1 MFQSDLTADFR
12 DLCAFDAL
20 EDEKI
25 TPFSLDGTPVVL
37 IRDGENVHGFAG
49 KCPHKEAP
57 LEQGAFCKTEKGS
70 VLVCP
75 WHKAVFDATDGSL
88 VEPLA
93 LDPLSQYPVQVVD
106 GRVLVGLKPKQRQ
119 ASEKRQENES
129 VLLLGA
135 GAAAVSAAVTLRA
148 EGFAGTITMVS
159 EEKDLPYDRTALSK
173 TVLVSESEKAHAPL
187 LREEEF
193 YTQRGITRVCGHVAQ
208 FDPQTRTARL
218 EDGMELTADHVLIAT
233 GAVTRKPDIPG
244 VDMKGVYTLH
254 RGADAERIAAILDP
268 DLAVTIVGS
277 GFIGLEAASSLRQ
290 RGVGVTVI
298 SDTEIPMEKQF
309 GREIGIRLRQL
320 HEENGVAFVSDA
332 RVTKIY
338 AEDGKNGTASGVELD
353 DGTRLPAA
361 FVLLGVGVMPVTD
374 YVSGLERDE
383 SGAIVVNGQMR
394 VTRGGEAGCVPG
406 VYAAG
411 DASAVFHDG
420 APRRIEHWR
429 HAEVQGRI
437 AALAMMGHDTPNVP
451 LPWFWTQQFGKKIEL
466 LGWGESFDNVAL
478 EGDIRGFRFLATYL
492 KDGKPIALAG
502 SGHAAEMALAAIDF
516 DGFMQEKA
524 GEAL

>member
-1 MFQSDLTADFR
+1 MSQSAPTADFR

-20 EDEKI
+20 EEGKI

-93 LDPLSQYPVQVVD
+93 LDPLPQYPVQIVD

-119 ASEKRQENES
+119 APEKRQENES

-173 TVLVSESEKAHAPL
+173 TVLVSESEKAHAPPV
-187 LREEEF
+187 REEEF
-193 YTQRGITRVCGHVAQ
+193 YTQRGITRVRGHVAQ
-208 FDPQTRTARL
+208 FDPQIRTARL
-218 EDGMELTADHVLIAT
+218 QDGTELTADHVLIAT

-254 RGADAERIAAILDP
+254 READAERIAAILDP
-268 DLAVTIVGS
+268 DLAVTIVGA

-290 RGVGVTVI
+290 RGVGVTII
-298 SDTEIPMEKQF
+298 SDSEIPMEKQF

-338 AEDGKNGTASGVELD
+338 AEDGKDGTASGVELD

-361 FVLLGVGVMPVTD
+361 FVLLGVGVTPATD

-394 VTRGGEAGCVPG
+394 VTRGGEAGVYSG

-451 LPWFWTQQFGKKIEL
+451 MPWFWTQQFGKKIEL

-478 EGDIRGFRFLATYL
+478 EGDIRGFKFLATYL
-492 KDGKPIALAG
+492 KDGRPIALAG
-502 SGHAAEMALAAIDF
+502 AGHAADMARAAVDF

-524 GEAL
+524 

>member
-1 MFQSDLTADFR
+1 MSHSAPNADFR
-12 DLCAFDAL
+12 DLSAFDAL
-20 EDEKI
+20 EDGRI
-25 TPFSLDGTPVVL
+25 TPFSLDGAPVVL
-37 IRDGENVHGFAG
+37 IRDGEKIHAFAG

-57 LEQGAFCKTEKGS
+57 LEQGAFCRTEKGS

-93 LDPLSQYPVQVVD
+93 LDPLQRYPAQIVD
-106 GRVLVGLKPKQRQ
+106 GRVLVGLKPMQRV
-119 ASEKRQENES
+119 APAKRQEGDS

-173 TVLVSESEKAHAPL
+173 TVLVSESEKAHAPPV
-187 LREEEF
+187 REEEF
-193 YTQRGITRVCGHVAQ
+193 YTERDITRIRGHVAQ
-208 FDPQTRTARL
+208 FDPQTRTATL
-218 EDGMELTADHVLIAT
+218 QDGTKLAADHVLIAT
-233 GAVTRKPDIPG
+233 GAVTKKPDIPG

-254 RGADAERIAAILDP
+254 READAERIAAILDP
-268 DLAVTIVGS
+268 DLAVTIVGA

-290 RGVGVTVI
+290 RGVGVTVV
-298 SDTEIPMEKQF
+298 SDNEIPMEKQF

-338 AEDGKNGTASGVELD
+338 ADESDGEKASGVELD

-361 FVLLGVGVMPVTD
+361 FVLLGVGVIPATD
-374 YVSGLERDE
+374 YVLGLERDK

-394 VTRGGEAGCVPG
+394 VTRGDDVGAYPG

-451 LPWFWTQQFGKKIEL
+451 MPWFWTQQFGKKIEL

-502 SGHAAEMALAAIDF
+502 AGHAADMARAAVDF
-516 DGFMQEKA
+516 DGFMKEKA
-524 GEAL
+524 